1 MSLNLVVSDIMGKRR
16 LAKHG
21 RTTGDSKRIKASEI
35 PIVQLP
41 STLQQNYS
49 DTTSVRVLEKDKVEK
64 KVDIIV
70 RDVRN
75 NSNHSLSIW
84 GTGLGVEKTIAV
96 VEELKRTFT
105 KQGTRCNQETSIK
118 LSDDNEPH
126 LQVILTLIRSS
137 NL

>member
-1 MSLNLVVSDIMGKRR
+1 MGKRR
-16 LAKHG
+16 LAKHN
-21 RTTGDSKRIKASEI
+21 RTISDPKRIKASEI

-41 STLQQNYS
+41 STLQQNHS
-49 DTTSVRVLEKDKVEK
+49 DTASVRVLEKDKVEK

-75 NSNHSLSIW
+75 NSHHSLSIW

-96 VEELKRTFT
+96 VEELKRTFI

-118 LSDDNEPH
+118 LNDDNEPH

-137 NL
+137 NLQTIE